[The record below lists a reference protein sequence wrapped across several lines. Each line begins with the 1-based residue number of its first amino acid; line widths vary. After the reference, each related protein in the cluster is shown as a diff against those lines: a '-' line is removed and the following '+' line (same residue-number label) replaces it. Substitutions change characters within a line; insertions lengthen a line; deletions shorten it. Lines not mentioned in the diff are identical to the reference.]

1 MKILAILAI
10 FLGLVKS
17 LSCLAKGTNISL
29 EEKVDF
35 LTPEQVNKIGN
46 GVIILDALIEIFC
59 GIFILML
66 L

>member
-46 GVIILDALIEIFC
+46 GVIILDSLIEIFC

>member
-17 LSCLAKGTNISL
+17 LTCLAKGTNISL

-46 GVIILDALIEIFC
+46 GVIILDSLIEIFC

>member
-17 LSCLAKGTNISL
+17 LSCLLNGTNISL
-29 EEKVDF
+29 KEKIDF

-59 GIFILML
+59 GIFILIL